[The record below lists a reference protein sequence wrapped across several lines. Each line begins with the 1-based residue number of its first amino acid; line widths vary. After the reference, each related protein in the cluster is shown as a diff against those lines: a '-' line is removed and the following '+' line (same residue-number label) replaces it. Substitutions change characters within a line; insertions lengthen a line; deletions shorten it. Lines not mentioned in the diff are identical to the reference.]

1 MPKRITPLSDVQ
13 VRNAKQKAEDY
24 KLMDGFGLFLLV
36 TTSGGKLWRFDY
48 RFGAK
53 RKVIAFG
60 AYPAITLAG
69 ARKRRED
76 ARQLL
81 AIGVDPSEV
90 KKAQQAA
97 RAEADANSFEVL
109 ALEWHGKQAQWSDS
123 HRERVLQALNRDVF
137 SWIGDRPI
145 TEIKAHEILLVL
157 RRVEDRGALDTAHRV
172 RTYCSQIFRYAIATA
187 RAERN
192 PAADLVGALPQ
203 PEKRNFASIV
213 DPKEIAPLLR
223 MIDGYSGTFV
233 VKCALRLAPLL
244 FLRPGELRQ
253 TEWTEVDLENA
264 EIRVPLIRMK
274 LPKSEKMLHK
284 KEFHYVPLSAQA
296 VAILTELKAFTGNSP
311 YVFPSGRS
319 FHRCMSENAVNAAL
333 RRMGIDTKEEICGH
347 GFRAMAR
354 TVLEEQLGWDEKFM
368 ELQLAHA
375 VKGPHGRAYNRTSH
389 LAERKKMMQA
399 WTDYLDELK
408 SVARVIPMRLS
419 TLG

>member
-1 MPKRITPLSDVQ
+1 MPKRIVQLSEVQ
-13 VRNAKQKAEDY
+13 VRNAKPKEADY

-48 RFGAK
+48 RYGGK
-53 RKVIAFG
+53 RKCIAFG
-60 AYPAITLAG
+60 TYPTISLTEARG
-69 ARKRRED
+69 RREEARK
-76 ARQLL
+76 LL
-81 AIGVDPSEV
+81 ANGVDPSDV
-90 KKAQQAA
+90 KKAQKAA
-97 RAEADANSFEVL
+97 RAESAANSFEVV
-109 ALEWHGKQAQWSDS
+109 ALEWHGKQTQWSDS
-123 HRERVLQALNRDVF
+123 HRDRVLQALNRDVF
-137 SWIGDRPI
+137 PWIGARPI
-145 TEIKAHEILLVL
+145 SEIKASEILSLL

-172 RTYCSQIFRYAIATA
+172 RTYCSQVFRYAISTV

-192 PAADLVGALPQ
+192 PANDLVGALPQ

-233 VKCALRLAPLL
+233 VKSALRLAPLL

-253 TEWTEVDLENA
+253 TEWSEVDLENA
-264 EIRVPLIRMK
+264 EIKIPLARIK

-296 VAILTELKAFTGNSP
+296 VAVLTELKAFTGNSP

-354 TVLEEQLGWDEKFM
+354 TVLEEHLGWNEKFM

-399 WTDYLDELK
+399 WADYLDELK
-408 SVARVIPMRLS
+408 SRARVIL
-419 TLG
+419 